1 MKKLG
6 IGLLTMI
13 CLVLTTIF
21 CLTSCGGDKPKMEK
35 LEFSGYD
42 QTFSIGNE
50 PNISTGKLYVVMTDG
65 TKNEVSLSEATV
77 STLDTST
84 TGEKTATIT
93 YNGLSLSFTYSVI
106 DPESATNYINNHFIL
121 ISEWMDS
128 NGFDYDD
135 LVVMLDEIRNNIS
148 TAKTQEEIDNL
159 VDLYNTTAFNAIFR
173 EAWIYIERVSVNHR
187 DIGALY
193 MSMLTS
199 PMITN
204 NQNFEGVIYTYDSF
218 RVAILSAEN
227 EENFNAKV
235 NEGKAAIEMIRFLL
249 NSDKFIRDDEKEAF
263 NLHLN
268 VAKEMLN
275 TLETQEELDDF
286 SKALEESYFNLN
298 NIFDLIYLEYVEI
311 GTVRYTEECE
321 KNIQDV
327 LDLFADLMTMDID
340 EDEAKANLEEYFRRT
355 PNNEKVNLIE
365 LIQNAMTEYSNL
377 ETAYTAASHI
387 REAIDEIEIN
397 INSEPYLKSIYY
409 DILDWA
415 YRYDLYE
422 DLSLDPSYNEKYD
435 TYDYI
440 FKEYVIEDLITNFDL
455 LVEKWDECLALIE
468 ERDIALDEI
477 LDMIDDLENGIIY
490 GGDEDVGEEL
500 ALATEK
506 LLTFLADERFDAVN
520 NYHEY
525 FVYGHYNYP
534 VALNEMLAQYEALMD
549 EAENILIS
557 LGRLPNTLPE
567 DTLDYFEKYYA
578 DDSVRLKNIT
588 DAIAAFKENNCG
600 NIDVIEASE
609 DYDHYLE
616 YLEQWKTYQ

>member
-1 MKKLG
+1 
-6 IGLLTMI
+6 
-13 CLVLTTIF
+13 
-21 CLTSCGGDKPKMEK
+21 MEK

-106 DPESATNYINNHFIL
+106 DPESATSYINNHFIL
-121 ISEWMDS
+121 ISDWMDS

-135 LVVMLDEIRNNIS
+135 LVVVLDEIRNNIS
-148 TAKTQEEIDNL
+148 VAKTQKDIDNL
-159 VDLYNTTAFNAIFR
+159 VARYNTTAFNALFR
-173 EAWIYIERVSVNHR
+173 EAWVYIERASVNHR

-199 PMITN
+199 PEVAN
-204 NQNFEGVIYTYDSF
+204 NQNFEGVIYTFDSF
-218 RVAILSAEN
+218 RAAIMSAEN
-227 EENFNAKV
+227 EDVFNARI
-235 NEGKAAIEMIRFLL
+235 NEARASIEMIRVLI
-249 NSDKFIRDDEKEAF
+249 NSDKFLRDTERENF

-268 VAKEMLN
+268 VVKEMLN
-275 TLETQEELDDF
+275 TLETHEELDELSD
-286 SKALEESYFNLN
+286 ALEERYDNLN
-298 NIFDLIYLEYVEI
+298 NIFDLIYLEYVDI

-327 LDLFADLMTMDID
+327 LDLIAELMTMGID
-340 EDEAKANLEEYFRRT
+340 EDEAQANLEEYFRRT
-355 PNNEKVNLIE
+355 PDNEKVNLIE
-365 LIQNAMTEYSNL
+365 LIENAIDEYSDL
-377 ETAYTAASHI
+377 ENAYEAAAHI
-387 REAIDEIEIN
+387 REDIDEIEID

-415 YRYDLYE
+415 YRYDLYV
-422 DLSLDPSYNEKYD
+422 DLSFDPSYNEKYD

-455 LVEKWDECLALIE
+455 LVEKWDEYLDLIE
-468 ERDIALDEI
+468 ERDTALEEI
-477 LDMIDDLENGIIY
+477 LDMIDALEGAVIY
-490 GGDEDVGEEL
+490 GGDEDSGDEL
-500 ALATEK
+500 ALVTEK
-506 LLTFLADERFDAVN
+506 LLTFLSDERFDATN
-520 NYHEY
+520 NYDEY
-525 FVYGHYNYP
+525 FVYGHYDYP
-534 VALNEMLAQYEALMD
+534 VLLNEMLAQYESLMN
-549 EAENILIS
+549 EAENILKA

-567 DTLDYFEKYYA
+567 DTTDYFERYYA
-578 DDSVRLKNIT
+578 DDAVTLKNID
-588 DAIAAFKENNCG
+588 DAIAAFEENNCG

-616 YLEQWKTYQ
+616 YYEQWKKYQ